1 MKKKLEKVGKGI
13 VLKYHRYKY
22 YHKLFI
28 NWTNKMRQLSHIK
41 MQALNMVK
49 NHNQGTS
56 QKSRELSE
64 FELQEKFNRCSVLLY
79 DQRFSGLQGERD
91 VIIRKIKL
99 LENEIYKAQ
108 IGDPALNIYDRLNM
122 PS

>member
-1 MKKKLEKVGKGI
+1 MRILKHWKLQTTKKKLETVGKKI

-28 NWTNKMRQLSHIK
+28 NRVNKMRQLSHIK
-41 MQALNMVK
+41 MQALSMVK
-49 NHNQGTS
+49 NHHQDAP

-79 DQRFSGLQGERD
+79 DQKFSGLQGERD
-91 VIIRKIKL
+91 MILRKIKL
-99 LENEIYKAQ
+99 LENEIH
-108 IGDPALNIYDRLNM
+108 
-122 PS
+122 